1 METLYIKEGKRYIKV
16 GTRLDTDYMPD
27 GLWLFKSGDGS
38 RGFSNLSCRLSKLPP
53 HTEVQDYLKAFL
65 NKEVIVEAIRS
76 LNKKGVVLLG
86 QISLD
91 DFAQALIDQIY
102 LSQKRRSEQG
112 DHK

>member
-1 METLYIKEGKRYIKV
+1 MYIKKGKRYIKV

-27 GLWLFKSGDGS
+27 GLWLFKSGDRS
-38 RGFSNLSCRLSKLPP
+38 RGFSNLSCRLRELPP

-91 DFAQALIDQIY
+91 DFAQALVDQIY
-102 LSQKRRSEQG
+102 LSSKKEEG
-112 DHK
+112 NKEITKVK